1 MAHLDDLADTITVI
15 NTNITSIQSG
25 MTEQQKMIDFYDG
38 LSAGTTKEELS
49 TAITAY
55 SETAGDP
62 AEPLVC
68 RGEGDL
74 GTQSE
79 VDAYIAAQLSRWTTD
94 KTAAQAVIDNMNL
107 KKIAYQAQ
115 IDGNWEISMDVAYG
129 QSAT

>member
-49 TAITAY
+49 TAITNY

-79 VDAYIAAQLSRWTTD
+79 VDTYIATQLSRWTTD
-94 KTAAQAVIDNMNL
+94 KTAAQAGIDNMNL